1 MKIEEVMFKLLKHK
15 KEFDKHP
22 YKMVKII
29 KNGILTVSI
38 RTHKYKHATPKNPI
52 YIRTGGNNN
61 GVAGINQFN

>member
-1 MKIEEVMFKLLKHK
+1 MTIKEAMFQLLKHK

-52 YIRTGGNNN
+52 YIRTDGNNN
-61 GVAGINQFN
+61 GVVGTNAFN

>member
-1 MKIEEVMFKLLKHK
+1 MNIKKYIFKLAGHK
-15 KEFDKHP
+15 KEFDKYP

-52 YIRTGGNNN
+52 YVRTGGNSN
-61 GVAGINQFN
+61 GIAGTNAFN